1 MTDATRAMIYHNNV
15 DLQKACGAQIVVAA
29 VKTLDGLTREDYA
42 YRLIKE
48 WGVGDKTGNN
58 GAVLVLAID
67 EDDYY
72 LTTGTG
78 MERHLD
84 AAALAAGS
92 AVAAWA
98 AAAEPGAADAER

>member
-1 MTDATRAMIYHNNV
+1 MIYHNNV

-42 YRLIKE
+42 YRLINE

-58 GAVLVLAID
+58 GAVLLLAID

-78 MERHLD
+78 MAAKAMLD
-84 AAALAAGS
+84 KYLEPDFAKKDYDAGIRKILKRSSS
-92 AVAAWA
+92 A
-98 AAAEPGAADAER
+98 